1 MNKNRQKS
9 VSEDH
14 KQIISEIGLS
24 GQAWKNQKVSWWKI
38 NQSPSKMKL
47 KMVKNIFKKING

>member
-24 GQAWKNQKVSWWKI
+24 GQAWKDQKVSWWKM

-47 KMVKNIFKKING
+47 KMVKKFF